1 MSINKIKDNSIASS
15 NQIIQNNSSST
26 IPNLN
31 NNNST
36 LFQENTQLFST
47 SENQLFLYINPSSTS
62 TPFKVTPQ
70 TQTPNFSIL
79 KYKYKF
85 VICITIPSDSLLNS
99 ILLKSTI
106 DSLYQNF
113 SRIKEIGLHSSSI
126 LICLFIKTI
135 ENPSSIAQFYVGN
148 DINISSSL
156 EHFGMI
162 HRLLNQNEFLCNF
175 ISFPKT
181 LNFLDG
187 DIDGLIFSKNIPMK
201 DIEIYELFYE
211 QICSNVIDISNDN
224 DNEHYFPLFGLFIN
238 GGIHLNDDCIK
249 RLIIS
254 TYEENKEHLLKACA
268 FPSLITVSNDDSK
281 MNIFHKI
288 KKYEKVHY
296 NIYDLYYH
304 IMTSSPIINTECAVY
319 KLTPHLLEDI
329 NSFYKNE
336 ISIDATCEYHNN
348 KLSIYLSQL
357 GYEINYIPSIEIKQT
372 KVKEYDYSDIM
383 TEHSNLFQS
392 NFVLNFHLFET
403 ELLICNES
411 TSINK
416 VLLTCFYLMGSFF
429 EFIFPSLCLLV
440 IYCIYYEGFAL
451 TNSNSNAA
459 IFFSLIYVMFIIV
472 FCFVSLASPV
482 PNKNRKLFLYLGVV
496 YNIYIYFT
504 LIIAIPAIHFIRV
517 DKHETLYEFNT
528 GAMVVFIVINFLIG
542 ILPMLLNAK
551 KIISTFVEMLIYL
564 VLGSPSYTGLFLVH
578 GICNCANSFGK
589 GKEYYNF
596 KSLIGVFYI
605 VLNAG
610 FSFLIMTLTD
620 RKARVN
626 CVFGLSIILTFYNG
640 VKMFIIVWS
649 KLFVISKGETL
660 SMSDASHYGI
670 AQWIMNNEGI
680 KTEKNKQR
688 NNHSHSHNNHN
699 HSSSHN
705 SSKVEN
711 KKDKEINIKDDNMD
725 IESHNKAFMA
735 NQYGESDNDSV
746 IGQNCVIEQYKV
758 DNDDNMKQMNKQRI
772 DNNRSVNSSGDVDN
786 NEHVKDKKKKI
797 NIVDNN
803 SSNVVYVDKDNNE
816 RSHNYDNNSNT
827 ENDVVNIQKEESNS
841 KSIRNESVHNNNDNE
856 RRESQ
861 LSHNEKEGNNDNE
874 EDINKQQEME
884 LESLEQK
891 LKDRNESNVKQEESE
906 DVKLEED

>member
-70 TQTPNFSIL
+70 TQIPNLSLL
-79 KYKYKF
+79 KYKYKLL
-85 VICITIPSDSLLNS
+85 ICITIPSDSLLNS

-126 LICLFIKTI
+126 LICLFIKAI

-211 QICSNVIDISNDN
+211 QICSNVIDINSDN
-224 DNEHYFPLFGLFIN
+224 NNEHCFPLFGLFIN
-238 GGIHLNDDCIK
+238 GGIYLNDDCIK

-254 TYEENKEHLLKACA
+254 TYEEDKQHLLKACA

-319 KLTPHLLEDI
+319 KITPHLLEDI

-336 ISIDATCEYHNN
+336 ITIDATCEYHNN

-372 KVKEYDYSDIM
+372 KDKEYDYSDIM

-416 VLLTCFYLMGSFF
+416 VLLTCFYLLGSFF

-451 TNSNSNAA
+451 TNTNSNAA

-482 PNKNRKLFLYLGVV
+482 PNKNRKLFLYLGIV

-688 NNHSHSHNNHN
+688 TNHSHSHNNHN
-699 HSSSHN
+699 HSRSSSHN
-705 SSKVEN
+705 SSKVED

-758 DNDDNMKQMNKQRI
+758 DDDDNMKQMNKQRI
-772 DNNRSVNSSGDVDN
+772 NNNRSVNSSSDVDN
-786 NEHVKDKKKKI
+786 NEHTKNKKKKI
-797 NIVDNN
+797 NQVDNN
-803 SSNVVYVDKDNNE
+803 SSSNVVFVDKDNNE
-816 RSHNYDNNSNT
+816 RSHNNYDNNSNT
-827 ENDVVNIQKEESNS
+827 ENDVVNIQKEESNR
-841 KSIRNESVHNNNDNE
+841 KSIRNESVHNN
-856 RRESQ
+856 
-861 LSHNEKEGNNDNE
+861 DNE
-874 EDINKQQEME
+874 EDMNKQQEME

-891 LKDRNESNVKQEESE
+891 LKDRSESNVKQEESE